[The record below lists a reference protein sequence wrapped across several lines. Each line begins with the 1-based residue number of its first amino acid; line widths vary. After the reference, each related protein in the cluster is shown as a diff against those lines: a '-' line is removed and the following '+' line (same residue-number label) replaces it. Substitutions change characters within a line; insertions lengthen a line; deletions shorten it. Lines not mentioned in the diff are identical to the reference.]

1 MNCLIGYTGFVGGN
15 LATQRTFDVL
25 INSKNFESMRGA
37 HYDRVVC
44 AGVSAVKW
52 QANKDPAADEAR
64 IKALAD
70 VLATVTADK
79 FVLISTIDV
88 YSAVTGADEST
99 DCHNPAHHAYGRHRL
114 AFEEFCR
121 ARFPDI
127 TIVRLPGLF
136 GPGIKKNVVFD
147 LLHDNCLEMINP
159 KSTFQYY
166 DLRNLADDIER
177 AEAAGLDLVNLFTEP
192 VGTAEI
198 LARFF
203 PDAVVGANP
212 SPEAHYDLYTRHAA
226 LRGLPGRYLYTHDE
240 VMAQLADFI
249 AGEKEKLQK

>member
-15 LATQRTFDVL
+15 LVAQRTFDVL
-25 INSKNFESMRGA
+25 VNSKNFETMRGQR
-37 HYDRVVC
+37 YDRVIC

-52 QANKDPAADEAR
+52 QANKDPAADLAR
-64 IKALAD
+64 IRPLMD

-88 YSAVTGADEST
+88 YSVASGADEST

-114 AFEEFCR
+114 AFEDFCR
-121 ARFPDI
+121 EHFPNLI
-127 TIVRLPGLF
+127 VVRLPGLF
-136 GPGIKKNVVFD
+136 GPGIKKNVLFD

-166 DLRNLADDIER
+166 DLRNLTDDIEC
-177 AEAAGLDLVNLFTEP
+177 AERAGLDLVNLFTEP

-203 PDAVVGANP
+203 PEAQVGAKP

-226 LRGLPGRYLYTHDE
+226 LRGHTGNYLYTKDE
-240 VMAQLADFI
+240 VLSQIADFI
-249 AGEKEKLQK
+249 AKERAR

>member
-1 MNCLIGYTGFVGGN
+1 MDCLIGYTGFVGGN
-15 LATQRTFDVL
+15 LVAQRKFDVL
-25 INSKNFESMRGA
+25 INSKNFETMRGQ
-37 HYDRVVC
+37 HYDRVIC

-52 QANKDPAADEAR
+52 QANKDPAADLAR
-64 IKALAD
+64 IQPLMD

-88 YSAVTGADEST
+88 YSVASGADEST

-114 AFEEFCR
+114 AFEDFCR
-121 ARFPDI
+121 ARFPNL
-127 TIVRLPGLF
+127 TVVRLPGLF
-136 GPGIKKNVVFD
+136 GPGIKKNVLFD

-198 LARFF
+198 LERFF
-203 PDAVVGANP
+203 PETQVGAKP
-212 SPEAHYDLYTRHAA
+212 SPEAHYDLYTRYAA
-226 LRGLPGRYLYTHDE
+226 LRGLAGNYLYTKDE
-240 VMAQLADFI
+240 VLSQIADFI
-249 AGEKEKLQK
+249 AKERAQ